1 MREIIERVYTFDEL
15 SDEAK
20 EKACRVAAASGIP
33 MAVVQL
39 LDSKKYDV
47 MSVEVL
53 NS

>member
-1 MREIIERVYTFDEL
+1 MNKLECI
-15 SDEAK
+15 

-33 MAVVQL
+33 MAVIQL

-53 NS
+53 NNRYCEVVAVCLS